1 MAGRHV
7 GVFRRGEKFGFD
19 RSATELADV
28 RNPTK
33 SETILSSRSPGA
45 VKVVVNVDGCE
56 HSAEAGSSA
65 IRITPGPKSP
75 CFPLRPP
82 ARPPAILA

>member
-1 MAGRHV
+1 
-7 GVFRRGEKFGFD
+7 
-19 RSATELADV
+19 
-28 RNPTK
+28 
-33 SETILSSRSPGA
+33 

-56 HSAEAGSSA
+56 HSAEAGSPA

-75 CFPLRPP
+75 CFRLRPP